1 MTNSSESWTLVSNF
15 LCYINRP
22 LIKAILNW
30 KHLNKISG
38 LIAEETAVPSNAYYF
53 AVIFSLATR
62 LKKICRSN
70 MVTIARWLKEKY
82 VSKHCLCMFLIS
94 LHWPVVSQQPLS
106 ASHHLRRCFTATQ
119 WTTACKCSL
128 SEKTRNTSFVLPPS
142 WLRNTAH
149 LASQMQIMSCF
160 GSRYFT
166 VKLSSQEAILSV
178 SKRSKLDVIWIVVL
192 CAIWWWWCASAARA
206 SLIIKY
212 S

>member
-1 MTNSSESWTLVSNF
+1 MTNSCESWTLVSNF

-82 VSKHCLCMFLIS
+82 VSKHCLCMFLIT
-94 LHWPVVSQQPLS
+94 WPLVIIRWQGHVIWNGAL
-106 ASHHLRRCFTATQ
+106 
-119 WTTACKCSL
+119 
-128 SEKTRNTSFVLPPS
+128 LPPS
-142 WLRNTAH
+142 GR
-149 LASQMQIMSCF
+149 QP
-160 GSRYFT
+160 
-166 VKLSSQEAILSV
+166 
-178 SKRSKLDVIWIVVL
+178 
-192 CAIWWWWCASAARA
+192 ASAAVQ
-206 SLIIKY
+206 SEHFQQMWTFDGNSFILQPFHNSKT
-212 S
+212 